1 VVMPLICVMGV
12 EEQ

>member
-1 VVMPLICVMGV
+1 MPHTCVMGV